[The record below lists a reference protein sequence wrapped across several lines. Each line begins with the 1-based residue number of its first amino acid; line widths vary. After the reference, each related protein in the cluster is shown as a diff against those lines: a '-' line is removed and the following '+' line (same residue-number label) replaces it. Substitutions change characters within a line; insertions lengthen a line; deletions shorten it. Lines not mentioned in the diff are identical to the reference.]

1 MNNELSSFDIQRS
14 TIARLGKCMIHLG
27 SLFGQIYGD
36 ICGDERGKSPNPYT
50 ANLFLREVKKET
62 RNILRHKNYEG
73 FDGLVQQN
81 YIDAIS
87 AWECFTRLFFRGA
100 YDGKSLSITDYLNEM
115 YLPPNLW
122 HVPSTARP
130 RWNGAMGLLFD
141 MAGSINYKASHQFK
155 QDLGE
160 RQEYVL
166 DVDEPKNRWVL
177 EKRIPELRTYLDDYL
192 QNIGL
197 ISQDQRKSLEI
208 YHAEKSVAARI
219 GKIEWALGMNYEDM
233 SHELKRMLSLPSQA
247 PDPEAMLDDSTRG
260 WAFDYQL
267 SPMFDCFAWW
277 HSPTKS
283 MRSDPYRF
291 FLHKDAITGDVKII
305 RGVAQIIS
313 FHENAHRLQTVT
325 SELMPEGLQWNAGMW
340 DLSALVTAEGV
351 AMYCENFAERYL
363 SEKMEQHG
371 LSSNDMELMRGYRA
385 IYLEKKILSNLYSA
399 LSRVEN
405 VELID
410 YHFAE
415 REMVAALR
423 VPVLRD
429 HFYLYNTSIDEA
441 MYDFNYLFG
450 SIHCGNTMEEFTKRL
465 ELIGASREEAV
476 EWTYANTGIITQ
488 GLTTGRWSWN
498 THGPFFLDF
507 FVPKAIKLGV
517 LEMPHDG
524 NLKYLDVAESSMH
537 NYWWDKCGG
546 GIQTI

>member
-1 MNNELSSFDIQRS
+1 MNSELSSFDIRRS
-14 TIARLGKCMIHLG
+14 TIARLGKRMIYLG

-50 ANLFLREVKKET
+50 ASLFLREIRKET
-62 RNILRHKNYEG
+62 RNILRHQRYEG

-81 YIDAIS
+81 YMDTIS
-87 AWECFTRLFFRGA
+87 AWEGFTNLFFRGD
-100 YDGKSLSITDYLNEM
+100 YDGKKLSIKDYLNEI
-115 YLPPNLW
+115 YLPPDLW
-122 HVPSTARP
+122 HLPSATRP
-130 RWNGAMGLLFD
+130 KWDGAMGLLFD
-141 MAGSINYKASHQFK
+141 MAGRIDYKASHQFK

-166 DVDEPKNRWVL
+166 EVDDPKSRRFL
-177 EKRIPELRTYLDDYL
+177 QQRIPELRTYLDDYL

-197 ISQDQRKSLEI
+197 ISSDQRKPLERYHSEKRIADRIGKLEWSLEI
-208 YHAEKSVAARI
+208 
-219 GKIEWALGMNYEDM
+219 NYEDM
-233 SHELKRMLSLPSQA
+233 PQELKRMLLLPSQA
-247 PDPEAMLDDSTRG
+247 PNPESMLDDSTRG

-277 HSPTKS
+277 HSPTMS

-291 FLHKDAITGDVKII
+291 FLHKDPRAGDIKII
-305 RGVAQIIS
+305 KGVAQIIS
-313 FHENAHRLQTVT
+313 FHENAHRLQTVM

-351 AMYCENFAERYL
+351 AMYCESFAERYL
-363 SEKMEQHG
+363 SERMEQHG
-371 LSSNDMELMRGYRA
+371 LTANDMDLMRGYRA

-405 VELID
+405 VEIID
-410 YHFAE
+410 HHFAE

-450 SIHCGNTMEEFTKRL
+450 SIHCGNTMNEFTRRL
-465 ELIGASREEAV
+465 QLLGTSQEEAA
-476 EWTYANTGIITQ
+476 EWTYANSGVIIQ

-507 FVPKAIKLGV
+507 FVPKAIKSGA
-517 LEMPHDG
+517 LEMPHNG
-524 NLKYLDVAESSMH
+524 NSKYLEIAESSTH
-537 NYWWDKCGG
+537 NYWWDVCGG
-546 GIQTI
+546 GVQTI